1 MNRTFQHKVSKQ
13 AVAAIILLA
22 ATALWCFLA
31 RTSLSPLVGLVC
43 MMAGAAAID
52 RLVNTTYT
60 FATDGTLTIRRGRL
74 ARPQHIEVAAIMAT
88 HKMRGSLFTAPH
100 IVIEYGTG
108 GRMIF
113 AQPSDFDAFVD
124 EIRHRQE
131 CQDSEYEKQ

>member
-43 MMAGAAAID
+43 MMAGAAAVD

-74 ARPQHIEVAAIMAT
+74 ARPQQIEVAAIMVT

-124 EIRHRQE
+124 EIRRRQE